1 MLFNWIKFLWK
12 TGESGNGDCPSIM
25 QVDGGY
31 VLVGKTL
38 GNEALSQI
46 HAVGR
51 ANNSGIGADET
62 AVFLPA
68 DVIDRIRKTA

>member
-1 MLFNWIKFLWK
+1 MYTNIHFMWK
-12 TGESGNGDCPSIM
+12 TGDSGNGDCPSLM

-31 VLVGKTL
+31 ITVGKTL
-38 GNEALSQI
+38 DPDTLAQI

-68 DVIDRIRKTA
+68 DVIDRLRGQA

>member
-1 MLFNWIKFLWK
+1 MRFDWIKFLWK
-12 TGESGNGDCPSIM
+12 TGDSGNGDCPSIM

-31 VLVGKTL
+31 ILVGK
-38 GNEALSQI
+38 NLSQDAVDQI

-51 ANNSGIGADET
+51 ANNSGIGPDET

-68 DVIDRIRKTA
+68 DVIDRIRETD

>member
-1 MLFNWIKFLWK
+1 MLFDRIQFLWK
-12 TGESGNGDCPSIM
+12 SSSSGNGDCPSIM

-31 VLVGKTL
+31 VLVGKVL
-38 GNEALSQI
+38 DGEALAQV
-46 HAVGR
+46 HAIGQ

-68 DVIDRIRKTA
+68 DVIDRIRETA